1 MSDSKQTPWV
11 NFSERIPAKADEYFV
26 KEVNGGHRN
35 NVYVVPHAIN
45 MEYWKNSLWLDE
57 PAIVS
62 LLSELEQ
69 LREENERLKQQAGFS
84 EEIKKQMQVRISD
97 EMVRTFNRDQNI
109 TQLENLCRSKDM
121 QIEKLQEDGKQS
133 LLLYNSMTKNIE
145 QLQEYIGHQEG
156 HVNAIKEDR
165 DNFAISFAVWAMH
178 NTQAQAYQAAGISA
192 YDLLEKYKSR
202 PFIDIENTSNQ

>member
-1 MSDSKQTPWV
+1 MSDSKHAPEYNLIPMSKITDEARKIAVSWV
-11 NFSERIPAKADEYFV
+11 ENY
-26 KEVNGGHRN
+26 
-35 NVYVVPHAIN
+35 
-45 MEYWKNSLWLDE
+45 E
-57 PAIVS
+57 PMGFDLPGKQKLASDIMNYSKFENAS

-69 LREENERLKQQAGFS
+69 LREENQVLEQHAGFN
-84 EEIKKQMQVRISD
+84 EEIQKQMQIRISD

-121 QIEKLQEDGKQS
+121 QIEKLMEEGKQS

-156 HVNAIKEDR
+156 HVNTIKEDR
-165 DNFAISFAVWAMH
+165 DNFAISFAVWTMH
-178 NTQAQAYQAAGISA
+178 NTQAQAYQAAGITA

-202 PFIDIENTSNQ
+202 PFIDTENTGNQ